1 MPDLVASV
9 CWVGHHIAVWKSYGG
24 QVRKRIAADN
34 RRRAVLSSSGLQ
46 GLSACQP
53 LTQDLEMFSTSTDV
67 YAWCQ
72 WECRMSRAYRDAQ
85 DRLLWRDE
93 TCPARI

>member
-24 QVRKRIAADN
+24 QVRERIAADN
-34 RRRAVLSSSGLQ
+34 RRGAILSPSGLQ

-53 LTQDLEMFSTSTDV
+53 LTQALEMFSTSTDV
-67 YAWCQ
+67 YAWCVNGS
-72 WECRMSRAYRDAQ
+72 EGKHD
-85 DRLLWRDE
+85 
-93 TCPARI
+93 